1 MAVRRG
7 PATAT
12 ELLVERDRRYR
23 EDAEYRE
30 AVDRAEAER
39 VTVWEQRRE
48 AERPF
53 IADLEAHGVQVG
65 SAWDLCEHPDL
76 NEVAYPILLKH
87 LQRDYPGRVLNGMA
101 RGFLKQTA
109 RSHWVELLD
118 LYLMD
123 PRAEVRDGLAATLS
137 GCAVR
142 SHYEDLL
149 AVLANESLG
158 ESRIYFLRPVNR
170 IGNRK
175 EPGVGRTVIERF
187 ADHPQ
192 LGTEATL
199 ILARRGP
206 ND

>member
-1 MAVRRG
+1 LRASAVITIESRSRG
-7 PATAT
+7 QCRLTA
-12 ELLVERDRRYR
+12 D
-23 EDAEYRE
+23 
-30 AVDRAEAER
+30 
-39 VTVWEQRRE
+39 
-48 AERPF
+48 
-53 IADLEAHGVQVG
+53 GG
-65 SAWDLCEHPDL
+65 
-76 NEVAYPILLKH
+76 
-87 LQRDYPGRVLNGMA
+87 GMSWP
-101 RGFLKQTA
+101 RTRSRTA
-109 RSHWVELLD
+109 RSSPPVN
-118 LYLMD
+118 
-123 PRAEVRDGLAATLS
+123 S

-175 EPGVGRTVIERF
+175 EPGVGRTAIERF